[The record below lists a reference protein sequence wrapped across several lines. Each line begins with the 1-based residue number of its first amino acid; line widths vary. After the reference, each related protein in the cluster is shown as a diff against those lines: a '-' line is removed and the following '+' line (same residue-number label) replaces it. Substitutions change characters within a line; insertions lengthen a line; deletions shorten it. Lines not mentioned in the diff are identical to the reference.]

1 MVSNELGAGKPRAAK
16 IALYAVLVLSIAEI
30 VIASAAIFISR
41 HVLGYAFSDEKEVV
55 FYVKE
60 MVPFLCMSIIVDS
73 LQAVLS
79 GDVSMIKICY
89 FQNF

>member
-30 VIASAAIFISR
+30 VIASTATFISR